1 MLSPMFS
8 DRKMAFWFR
17 DDPSRSEIL
26 LYRRGRAWKA
36 EVALVETLWN
46 KEVKDKGIEV
56 DD

>member
-1 MLSPMFS
+1 MFS